1 MSDPV
6 IVGAGMTRFARD
18 KTSTLKSLAE
28 AAVTAA
34 LTDAGLD
41 AADIDLVV
49 AGNAAAGLTTGQ
61 EMIRAQV
68 ELSGTAL
75 GGVPMLNVEN
85 ACATSSSALHV
96 ATMAVRSGEY
106 ETVLVLG
113 TEKMT
118 SEDKTAT
125 LAAIASGADVSQLA
139 AYTRELTGRDGPAE
153 SFFMEVYAQLARDYM
168 ERTGATPA
176 DFAQVAVKNHHH
188 GTLNPNAQYREEV
201 TVEQVLASRMVAD
214 PLTVMMCSP
223 IADGGAALVVTS
235 AERASTRRDP
245 ARAVHIRASATV
257 SGVAGGSSPSP
268 AERAAARAY
277 AQAGIGPGD
286 LHVVEVHDAAAPSE
300 LMIYEEL
307 GLCPADGGAELLR
320 SGATALGG
328 RVPVNPSG
336 GLTSKGHPL
345 GATGCGQIV
354 ELVEQLRGEAG
365 DRQVDGARFALAEN
379 GGGYLH
385 PDPAVCVITILEK
398 AER

>member
-6 IVGAGMTRFARD
+6 IVGAGMTPFTRD
-18 KTSTLKSLAE
+18 RSSTLRSLAE
-28 AAVTAA
+28 QAVNAA
-34 LTDAGLD
+34 LADAGLQP
-41 AADIDLVV
+41 ADVDLVV

-61 EMIRAQV
+61 EMIRGQV
-68 ELSGTAL
+68 QLAGTAL
-75 GGVPMLNVEN
+75 GGVPLLNVEN

-96 ATMAVRSGEY
+96 ATMAIRSGEY

-118 SEDKTAT
+118 SDDKAAT
-125 LAAIASGADVSQLA
+125 LAAIASGADVTRLA
-139 AYTRELTGRDGPAE
+139 DYTRELTGRDGAAE
-153 SFFMEVYAQLARDYM
+153 SFFMAVYAQLARQYM

-188 GTLNPNAQYREEV
+188 GTLNPKAQYREEV
-201 TVEQVLASRMVAD
+201 TVEQVLGSRMVVD

-223 IADGGAALVVTS
+223 IADGGAALVVCS
-235 AERASTRRDP
+235 EERARALP
-245 ARAVHIRASATV
+245 GARPIHIRASATV
-257 SGVAGGSSPSP
+257 TGVVGGSSPSP
-268 AERAAARAY
+268 AERAVAKAY
-277 AQAGIGPGD
+277 EQACVGPDD
-286 LHVVEVHDAAAPSE
+286 LDVLEVHDAAAPSE
-300 LMIYEEL
+300 LIIYEEL
-307 GLCPADGGAELLR
+307 GLCPADHGPELLR

-328 RVPVNPSG
+328 RIPVNPSG

-365 DRQVDGARFALAEN
+365 GRQVDGARIALAEN

-385 PDPAVCVITILEK
+385 PDPAVCVITILEQ
-398 AER
+398 AA